1 LKRILLT
8 ASIAAVA
15 AVAVPASAGA
25 STQIGQTISPAG
37 SACNQNISWFQAVS
51 PNNQFVVPVDG
62 VITSWSFIGG
72 TSVPSSMKLKVA
84 TIGVTT
90 LSVVAESDSHAPAAN
105 VLNTFTSHVPAHA
118 GEVIGFYFPTPNFVP
133 CAATG
138 QGGYTADFASG
149 DLAPGT
155 NNVGFTAD
163 PGSHLDLSATLEPDC
178 DGDNLGDETQDTD
191 LSACVCAG
199 QKVTKAGTDGPD
211 QIVGTAGKDVIA
223 ALGGNDK
230 VSGLGDADIICG
242 GPGKDTLKGG
252 GGNDKLLGQAG
263 KDTLKGGPGKDK
275 LKGGPGKD
283 KQIQ

>member
-1 LKRILLT
+1 MKRALLV
-8 ASIAAVA
+8 ALLAAA
-15 AVAVPASAGA
+15 ALPASASA

-37 SACNQNISWFQAVS
+37 SACSPNVSWFQGVS
-51 PNNQFVVPVDG
+51 PNNQFVVPTDG

-72 TSVPSSMKLKVA
+72 TSTPSSMKLKLA
-84 TIGVTT
+84 TVGVTT
-90 LSVVAESDSHAPAAN
+90 LSVVAESGSEHPAAN
-105 VLNTFTSHVPAHA
+105 VLNTFQSHVPAHA
-118 GEVIGFYFPTPNFVP
+118 GEVIGFYFPAPGTFQ
-133 CAATG
+133 CASLG
-138 QGGYTADFASG
+138 NSGYTVQFASG

-155 NNVGFTAD
+155 NNVGFTND
-163 PGSHLDLSATLEPDC
+163 PTSHLDLSATLEPDC
-178 DGDNLGDETQDTD
+178 DGDHLGDETQDTD
-191 LSACVCAG
+191 LSACICFG
-199 QKVTKAGTDGPD
+199 QKVTQAGTAGPD

-230 VSGLGDADIICG
+230 VSGLGGDDVICG

-252 GGNDKLLGQAG
+252 SGNDTLLGEAG

>member
-1 LKRILLT
+1 LKRILLVALIATAALPAT
-8 ASIAAVA
+8 AS
-15 AVAVPASAGA
+15 A

-37 SACNQNISWFQAVS
+37 SACSQNVSWFQGTS

-72 TSVPSSMKLKVA
+72 VGAPSSMKLKLA
-84 TIGVTT
+84 TVGATT
-90 LSVVAESDSHAPAAN
+90 LSVVAESGSEHPAAN
-105 VLNTFTSHVPAHA
+105 VLNTFQSHVTAHA
-118 GEVIGFYFPTPNFVP
+118 GEVIGFYFPSPNNIQ
-133 CAATG
+133 CANTAAP
-138 QGGYTADFASG
+138 GYDTNFASG

-155 NNVGFTAD
+155 NNVGFTTD
-163 PGSHLDLSATLEPDC
+163 VNTHLDLSATLEPDC
-178 DGDNLGDETQDTD
+178 DKDGLGDETQDSD
-191 LSACVCAG
+191 LSACLCAG
-199 QKVTKAGTDGPD
+199 QKVTQAGTDGPD

-230 VSGLGDADIICG
+230 VSALGDDDIVCG

-252 GGNDKLLGQAG
+252 AGNDKLLGQAG

>member
-1 LKRILLT
+1 LKRILLVALIATAALPAT
-8 ASIAAVA
+8 AS
-15 AVAVPASAGA
+15 A

-37 SACNQNISWFQAVS
+37 SACSQNVSWFQGTS
-51 PNNQFVVPVDG
+51 PNNQFVVPTDG

-72 TSVPSSMKLKVA
+72 VTAPSSMKLKLAKV
-84 TIGVTT
+84 GVTT
-90 LSVVAESDSHAPAAN
+90 LSVVAESGSEQPAAN
-105 VLNTFTSHVPAHA
+105 VLNTFQSHVPAHA
-118 GEVIGFYFPTPNFVP
+118 GEVIGFYFPSPNNIQ
-133 CAATG
+133 CASLGNA
-138 QGGYTADFASG
+138 GYTVQFASG

-155 NNVGFTAD
+155 NNVGFTNDAT
-163 PGSHLDLSATLEPDC
+163 SHLDLSATLEPDC

-191 LSACVCAG
+191 LTACICFG
-199 QKVTKAGTDGPD
+199 QKVTKAGTAGPD

-230 VSGLGDADIICG
+230 VSGLGGDDVICG
-242 GPGKDTLKGG
+242 GAGKDTLKGG
-252 GGNDKLLGQAG
+252 AGKDTLLGEAG

>member
-1 LKRILLT
+1 LCARLDCEK
-8 ASIAAVA
+8 
-15 AVAVPASAGA
+15 
-25 STQIGQTISPAG
+25 
-37 SACNQNISWFQAVS
+37 NISWFQGVS

-62 VITSWSFIGG
+62 VITSWSFLGG
-72 TSVPSSMKLKVA
+72 ASVPSKIKLKTA
-84 TIGVTT
+84 RIGVTT
-90 LSVVAESDSHAPAAN
+90 LSVVAESALETPAAN
-105 VLNTFTSHVPAHA
+105 VVNTFQSHVPAHA
-118 GEVIGFYFPTPNFVP
+118 GEVIGFYFPSPNFVP

-138 QGGYTADFASG
+138 QAGYTADFASG

-155 NNVGFTAD
+155 NNVGFTPDAN
-163 PGSHLDLSATLEPDC
+163 SHLDLSATLEPDC

-191 LSACVCAG
+191 LSACICSG
-199 QKVTKAGTDGPD
+199 QKVTKAGTAGPD
-211 QIVGTAGKDVIA
+211 QIVGTSGRDVIA

-230 VSGLGDADIICG
+230 VSGLAGDDIICG

-252 GGNDKLLGQAG
+252 AGNDRLVGEAG

>member
-1 LKRILLT
+1 MKKLLLAAVIAGAAALPAT
-8 ASIAAVA
+8 AS
-15 AVAVPASAGA
+15 A
-25 STQIGQTISPAG
+25 STQIGQTINPAG
-37 SACNQNISWFQAVS
+37 SACSQNVSWFQGTS
-51 PNNQFVVPVDG
+51 PNNQFVVPADG
-62 VITSWSFIGG
+62 VITSWSFLGG

-84 TIGVTT
+84 KIGVTT

-105 VLNTFTSHVPAHA
+105 IVNNFASHVPVHT
-118 GEVIGFYFPTPNFVP
+118 GEVIGFYFPSPNLVP

-138 QGGYTADFASG
+138 QAGYTAQFSSG

-155 NNVGFTAD
+155 NNAGFTAD
-163 PGSHLDLSATLEPDC
+163 VGSHLDLSATLEPDC

-191 LSACVCAG
+191 LSACICAG
-199 QKVTKAGTDGPD
+199 QKVTKAGTNGPD

-230 VSGLGDADIICG
+230 VSGLGDDDIICG

-252 GGNDKLLGQAG
+252 AGNDKLLGQAG

>member
-1 LKRILLT
+1 MKRVFL
-8 ASIAAVA
+8 IALIAIS
-15 AVAVPASAGA
+15 AVPATASA
-25 STQIGQTISPAG
+25 STQVGQTISPAG
-37 SACNQNISWFQAVS
+37 SACSQNTSWFQGVS

-72 TSVPSSMKLKVA
+72 TTAPSSMKLKTA
-84 TIGVTT
+84 KIGVTT
-90 LSVVAESDSHAPAAN
+90 LSVLAESGSEHPAAN
-105 VLNTFTSHVPAHA
+105 VLNTFQSHVPAHA
-118 GEVIGFYFPTPNFVP
+118 GEVIGFYFPSPNSIQ
-133 CAATG
+133 CANTASP
-138 QGGYTADFASG
+138 GYHNYFASG
-149 DLAPGT
+149 DLAPGS
-155 NNVGFTAD
+155 NNVGFTD
-163 PGSHLDLSATLEPDC
+163 EDNVHLDLAATLEPDC
-178 DGDNLGDETQDTD
+178 DGDKLGDETQDTD
-191 LSACVCAG
+191 LSACICAG

-252 GGNDKLLGQAG
+252 AGNDKLLGQAG

>member
-1 LKRILLT
+1 MKRIFLIALI
-8 ASIAAVA
+8 AIAAV
-15 AVAVPASAGA
+15 PATASA
-25 STQIGQTISPAG
+25 STQIGQTINPAG
-37 SACNQNISWFQAVS
+37 SACNQNISWFQGVA
-51 PNNQFVVPVDG
+51 PNSQFVVPTDG
-62 VITSWSFIGG
+62 VITSWSFLGG

-90 LSVVAESDSHAPAAN
+90 LSVVAESGSEHPAVN
-105 VLNTFTSHVPAHA
+105 IVNTFVSHVPVHT
-118 GEVIGFYFPTPNFVP
+118 GEVIGFYFPSPNFTP

-138 QGGYTADFASG
+138 QGGYTAQFASG

-191 LSACVCAG
+191 LSACICFG
-199 QKVTKAGTDGPD
+199 QKVTKAGTAGPD

-230 VSGLGDADIICG
+230 VSGLAGDDVVCG

-252 GGNDKLLGQAG
+252 GGKDTLLGEAG

-283 KQIQ
+283 VQIQ